1 MLLSNYNIPTH
12 SYVPQEIF
20 EYTDNER
27 LLLILFGNVVI
38 QTMKTNISLNNNA
51 PITEEAVIKEI
62 TDKYSTFLKEK
73 EDTITELEIQKRM
86 TIELYNDLLNTERAK
101 RDAEVQKEV
110 LKEKQHIDEKLLIMK
125 ESYERDIFSLKTEK
139 ENMSQQIE
147 SLKYVEK
154 EHAIL
159 EEKLKNTATSLKDI
173 LENERNTVFKE
184 LTDAFQTEKDG
195 LKEEILSLKSTISS
209 YDNTVNVLKIE
220 KEVEILRTENEYRTK
235 QCEQIE
241 SLQRENG
248 LLKMELQGLIN
259 QREKERFDLLTKN
272 YENKENAMTELQKTV
287 EEIRLQTSKSAVSQ
301 DKGKVGEMYFFELVN
316 ELFQDIDG
324 FEIEDKT
331 KVGHMGDF
339 LMKFKEG
346 FSIMV
351 DCKNFNKSKVGTVD
365 IKKFKADIKS
375 NQHIRFAWMVSLN
388 RGISSYDKYPVQTE
402 FENGVLYCYMNTL
415 LSWGD
420 NQRNI
425 LISCW
430 LFCKEIYLNFFD
442 KENGDAEKII
452 TLMKRD
458 NNKKLI
464 AERGRRKIKEMKNM
478 NEQLKVTIYDLE
490 KDLIEIIKGDV
501 LMQNED
507 RLISLKN
514 WWGQSLIW
522 EESKK
527 NKIEIEVLY
536 DRFKQTLDEFEQADF
551 DYDSFILN
559 LKTFVK
565 EDDFTKNKTK
575 GSKKCVLNYK
585 WVV

>member
-1 MLLSNYNIPTH
+1 MLLTDYTIPHH
-12 SYVPQEIF
+12 SHVPQEIF
-20 EYTDNER
+20 DYTDNER
-27 LLLILFGNVVI
+27 MLLILFGNVAI
-38 QTMKTNISLNNNA
+38 QTLKTNLSLNNHT
-51 PITEEAVIKEI
+51 PITEEAAIKEI
-62 TDKYSTFLKEK
+62 TDKYNTFLKEK
-73 EDTITELEIQKRM
+73 DGVITELEIQKRM
-86 TIELYNDLLNTERAK
+86 TIELYNDLLNSERTK
-101 RDAEVQKEV
+101 REDDIQKEV
-110 LKEKQHIDEKLLIMK
+110 LKEKQHIDEKHSIMK
-125 ESYERDIFSLKTEK
+125 ENYEKDIFSLKTEK

-147 SLKYVEK
+147 SLKHFEK
-154 EHAIL
+154 ECAIL
-159 EEKLKNTATSLKDI
+159 EEKLKNTAAGLKDI

-184 LTDAFQTEKDG
+184 LTDAFQTEKDE
-195 LKEEILSLKSTISS
+195 LKEEILSLKSSISS
-209 YDNTVNVLKIE
+209 YDNTVNLLKSE
-220 KEVEILRTENEYRTK
+220 KEIEILRIENEYRAR
-235 QCEQIE
+235 QSEQLD

-248 LLKMELQGLIN
+248 LLKTELQGLIN

-272 YENKENAMTELQKTV
+272 YESKENAMTELQKTV

-388 RGISSYDKYPVQTE
+388 RGISNYDKHPVQTE

-458 NNKKLI
+458 VGK
-464 AERGRRKIKEMKNM
+464 
-478 NEQLKVTIYDLE
+478 
-490 KDLIEIIKGDV
+490 
-501 LMQNED
+501 
-507 RLISLKN
+507 
-514 WWGQSLIW
+514 
-522 EESKK
+522 SKK
-527 NKIEIEVLY
+527 
-536 DRFKQTLDEFEQADF
+536 
-551 DYDSFILN
+551 
-559 LKTFVK
+559 
-565 EDDFTKNKTK
+565 
-575 GSKKCVLNYK
+575 
-585 WVV
+585 